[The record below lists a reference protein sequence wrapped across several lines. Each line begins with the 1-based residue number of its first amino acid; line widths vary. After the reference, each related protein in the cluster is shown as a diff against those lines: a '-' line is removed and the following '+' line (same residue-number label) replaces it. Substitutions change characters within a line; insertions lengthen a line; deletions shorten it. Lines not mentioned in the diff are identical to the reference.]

1 MTCRLLRAC
10 SSVIHSKHTMLLLIY
25 HLVCTYLVLVLA
37 LLLFYTTYS
46 LEMRLIM
53 MESKWYTK
61 VLLTMQQNISIHIS
75 DTFND
80 FIVIS
85 KEIGLEL
92 LNIYSSENL
101 LNHWQVFSTYNGRVI
116 PNKYGKCCKYFK
128 MLLWRSYSANEK
140 DSSDTWIFTMH

>member
-1 MTCRLLRAC
+1 MFYQNI
-10 SSVIHSKHTMLLLIY
+10 IHPISYCNLDESKCLMFFNTFLVDNDLSFIEGMFFSYPFYLHNVALDISL
-25 HLVCTYLVLVLA
+25 LVCTYLVLVLA

-46 LEMRLIM
+46 LEMSLIM
-53 MESKWYTK
+53 IESKWYTK

-92 LNIYSSENL
+92 QNIYSSENL
-101 LNHWQVFSTYNGRVI
+101 LNHWYQL
-116 PNKYGKCCKYFK
+116 K
-128 MLLWRSYSANEK
+128 
-140 DSSDTWIFTMH
+140 